1 MEHGLELN
9 QECLITTFKEV
20 YFVSERFEEAKKKT
34 RVTGK
39 LTCRVCDKVGLSR
52 LDKHLADLHQL
63 PPNDQLPLDS
73 WLPPHPPLP
82 PCLSIQWIALPL
94 SSPVQCMT
102 GDLSCTA
109 LEKRVEGLELAV
121 RQLQATMSLQHDS
134 STATPQ
140 ATSSAALASPSPGTT
155 HSPDRE
161 TPSTPSMSTECP
173 FCGKHMKHLR
183 PHLTGYHQVRNVEET
198 ILLVSWSSGREFA
211 KTIKR
216 PFSVYY
222 NPYTQSIDLLKDT
235 RSIEDVVQDLRSD
248 LTTVCDALGKM
259 NTYLGIGARRCSAFC
274 CPLSSFV
281 CNDAT
286 HTASPTRS
294 PEKGLA

>member
-1 MEHGLELN
+1 MLVN
-9 QECLITTFKEV
+9 RECPICGKHMNHL
-20 YFVSERFEEAKKKT
+20 RPHL
-34 RVTGK
+34 TGYHQ
-39 LTCRVCDKVGLSR
+39 VGLSR
-52 LDKHLADLHQL
+52 LDRHLADLHQL
-63 PPNDQLPLDS
+63 PPNEVDEQMLLCKQQLIVDRLPLDS

-161 TPSTPSMSTECP
+161 TPSTPRSPASPASLQGYTWDEYLNTGPTVAQSTQPQPSVP
-173 FCGKHMKHLR
+173 FSHLFFLEEDLHSLSPTYTEHLR
-183 PHLTGYHQVRNVEET
+183 HV
-198 ILLVSWSSGREFA
+198 
-211 KTIKR
+211 
-216 PFSVYY
+216 
-222 NPYTQSIDLLKDT
+222 
-235 RSIEDVVQDLRSD
+235 
-248 LTTVCDALGKM
+248 
-259 NTYLGIGARRCSAFC
+259 
-274 CPLSSFV
+274 
-281 CNDAT
+281 
-286 HTASPTRS
+286 
-294 PEKGLA
+294 